1 MKYKSEL
8 NQMVK
13 IANNKLAYCNHDF
26 TITLEY
32 AYGKPRLYTHN
43 GARELSPRLSNANLY
58 IWLSGYI
65 EAMDTLINSY

>member
-13 IANNKLAYCNHDF
+13 IANNKLAYCNRDF

-43 GARELSPRLSNANLY
+43 SSRELSPRLSNANLY